1 MDNQARLVIIG
12 AGVVGVSAA
21 YHLAKLGWRDV
32 IVLDQNDL
40 FETGGSSSHAPG
52 LIFQTN
58 PSKMMTGFAKYTV
71 DLFSALTTGEKPVFY
86 PVGSIEVA
94 YTPERLAELKR
105 RWGFAAAYG
114 LEAHLIPP
122 GEARNLIPL
131 IDQNKI
137 YGGYYVPS
145 DGDAKAVNA
154 VEAMADSASGSGA
167 VTFVGGVPV
176 TDIEFE
182 TKRGRVTAVLTPRG
196 RIETETVLLCT
207 NIWAPVLGDKVGLTI
222 PLMAV
227 EHLYT
232 ITTPLPEL
240 AGEKREIVHP
250 ILRHQDHAMYFRQ
263 HADAYG
269 IGSYQHQPL
278 LVDPRELGKTAMRDF
293 TPSHF
298 EAAWKSTCE
307 LMPSIKSAQL
317 ATKFNGMFAF
327 TIDGMPILGEAPHLK
342 GFWTAV
348 GVWVTHSGGVGRAIA
363 EWMTG
368 GVPGT
373 DLREADL
380 NRFHAHAKTKPY
392 VRARCYTQ
400 YDEVYD
406 IIHPAQQMENPRN
419 LRLTP
424 FHARF
429 QDLGAVFFES
439 AGWERPQW
447 FEANK
452 ALLDTYN
459 VPDRRGWAAQ
469 NWSPIQGAEHLATR
483 EAAALFD
490 LTAFTK
496 IEIKGPGA
504 LAFLNYLAAN
514 QIDRP
519 MGKVVYTALLNQK
532 GGIKADLTITRLAG
546 DKFLLL
552 TGGGTGPL
560 DLAWLQAHV
569 PPDGSVDII
578 DLSAKYCGLGLWGPK
593 ARQILQGLSQDD
605 VSNEAFPYFSAKSI
619 TIDTIPAFALR
630 LSYVGELGWEI
641 YTAPEYG
648 PRLWDVLWEA
658 GQPHGLI
665 VAGGG
670 AFDSLRLEKGY
681 RLWGNDIHTDYN
693 PYEAGLGWA
702 VKPGKGDFVGREA
715 LLKIREGGAL
725 RALCCLTLDA
735 PDGMALGKE
744 PIFDGERVLGYV
756 TSANTGYTVG
766 KHIAYGYLP
775 IKYAAEGTQ
784 VEIAYFGRRYRATVS
799 KEPLFDPKGER
810 LRE

>member
-1 MDNQARLVIIG
+1 MNNQARLVIIG

-21 YHLAKLGWRDV
+21 YHLAKLGWRD
-32 IVLDQNDL
+32 ILVLDQNDL

-58 PSKMMTGFAKYTV
+58 PSNMMTEFAKYTV
-71 DLFSALTTGEKPVFY
+71 HLFSELDTDERPVFY
-86 PVGSIEVA
+86 RVGGIEIA

-105 RWGFAAAYG
+105 RWGFATAYG
-114 LEAHLIPP
+114 LESHLMTPH
-122 GEARNLIPL
+122 EVKNLIPL
-131 IDQNKI
+131 VDAGKI

-154 VEAMADSASGSGA
+154 VEAMAEAASADGA

-182 TKRGRVTAVLTPRG
+182 TQRGRVSAVLTPKG
-196 RIETETVLLCT
+196 RIETEQVLLCT

-227 EHLYT
+227 EHLYA
-232 ITTPLPEL
+232 ITTPLPAL
-240 AGEKREIVHP
+240 AGEQREIVHP

-269 IGSYQHQPL
+269 IGSYQHEPL
-278 LVDPRELGKTAMRDF
+278 LVDPRGLGKTAMRDF

-307 LMPSIKSAQL
+307 LMPAIKGAQL

-327 TIDGMPILGEAPHLK
+327 TIDGMPILGEAAHLK

-363 EWMTG
+363 QWMTD
-368 GVPGT
+368 GVPSM

-380 NRFHAHAKTKPY
+380 NRFQAHAKTQPY
-392 VRARCYTQ
+392 IRARCYTQ

-406 IIHPAQQMENPRN
+406 ILHPAQQMENPRN

-424 FHARF
+424 FQVRF
-429 QDLGAVFFES
+429 QELGAVFFES

-452 ALLDTYN
+452 PLLEKYE
-459 VPDRRGWAAQ
+459 VAGRRGWAAQ

-483 EAAALFD
+483 EGAALYD

-496 IEIKGPGA
+496 VEVKGPGA
-504 LAFLNYLAAN
+504 SAFLNQLAAN

-519 MGKVVYTALLNQK
+519 VGKAIYTALLNQK
-532 GGIKADLTITRLAG
+532 GGIKADLTITRLAE
-546 DKFLLL
+546 DRFLLL

-560 DLAWLQAHV
+560 EMAWLRAAM
-569 PPDGSVDII
+569 PNDGSVDIV

-593 ARQILQGLSQDD
+593 ARQVLHGVCLDNI
-605 VSNEAFPYFSAKSI
+605 SNETFPYFAAKAI
-619 TIDTIPAFALR
+619 TIDTVPALALR
-630 LSYVGELGWEI
+630 ISYVGELGWEI
-641 YTAPEYG
+641 YTPPEYG
-648 PRLWDVLWEA
+648 LRLWDVLWEA
-658 GQPHGLI
+658 GRPHGLI
-665 VAGGG
+665 AGGGG

-702 VKPGKGDFVGREA
+702 VNLGKGDFLGRDA
-715 LLKIREGGAL
+715 LLNVRQAGLSRK
-725 RALCCLTLDA
+725 LCCLTFDA
-735 PDGMALGKE
+735 RDGIALGKE

-756 TSANTGYTVG
+756 TSANTGYSVG
-766 KHIAYGYLP
+766 KQIAYGYLP
-775 IKYAAEGTQ
+775 VEYAAEGTQ
-784 VEIAYFGRRYRATVS
+784 VEVAYFGERYPATVT
-799 KEPLFDPKGER
+799 KDPLFDPAGKR
-810 LRE
+810 LRK